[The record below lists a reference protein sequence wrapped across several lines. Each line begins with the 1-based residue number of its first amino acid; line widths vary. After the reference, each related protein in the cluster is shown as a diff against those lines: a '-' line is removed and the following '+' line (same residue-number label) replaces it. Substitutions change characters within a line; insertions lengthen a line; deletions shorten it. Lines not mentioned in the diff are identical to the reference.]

1 MLIGISDG
9 GPRRQG
15 LVDLLAE
22 CHGRIRRFVA
32 LAADAARRTDAPE
45 AQVRAACADVTRY
58 FTEALPLHVA
68 DEEES
73 LLPRLR
79 GRAPEVDQA
88 LARMA
93 EQHAAHGPAL
103 ARFLGAVADV
113 ARDPADAA
121 ARERLAP
128 LAGALAD
135 SFEAHLSLEET
146 TIFPAIDA
154 HLTAAERA
162 EIVAE
167 LRQRRAP
174 STGAPRSPGT

>member
-1 MLIGISDG
+1 MLIRISDG
-9 GPRRQG
+9 SPRRQG

-32 LAADAARRTDAPE
+32 LAADAARRPDAPE
-45 AQVRAACADVTRY
+45 AQVRAACADVARY
-58 FTEALPLHVA
+58 FSEALPLHVA

-93 EQHAAHGPAL
+93 EQHAAHGPLL

-113 ARDPADAA
+113 ARAPADAA
-121 ARERLAP
+121 ACERLAS
-128 LAGALAD
+128 LADALAE
-135 SFEAHLSLEET
+135 SFEGHLGLEET
-146 TIFPAIDA
+146 AIFPAIDA

-162 EIVAE
+162 EVVAE
-167 LRQRRAP
+167 LRRRRAP
-174 STGAPRSPGT
+174 RQGAPQSSAT